1 MSSEAPDQ
9 TTARPSRRGTL
20 YAGNTQA
27 IPHGGNDSSV
37 HTLSEDLLEGRADV
51 RVILRERQVS
61 IAVADEDEVTLNDIG
76 DAD

>member
-1 MSSEAPDQ
+1 
-9 TTARPSRRGTL
+9 
-20 YAGNTQA
+20 
-27 IPHGGNDSSV
+27 V